1 VASRLSVEEGALDYV
16 ERSFGTAGAQ
26 ALVRAGATLVAYDV
40 RLQRAGDPDARAVT
54 LHADGALL
62 GVSTGVQDDAAGAR
76 LDAEPARTLA
86 RAALAGL
93 LRVRVAP
100 DDTGA
105 GALAADLARAPAAAA
120 GAPGWVPTLEERWR
134 TAPWREIGAS
144 ARARPLR
151 TDHTFTYERVLAARP
166 ELRERAVAV
175 VSGGRVTAVRRWLV
189 VPAAGERAAR
199 ARRAPLAA
207 LQTAGVALVVVGAIG
222 ALAVFLRRLRAGGVR
237 LGRAAYWAAIVF
249 ACALATNAL
258 MAYDLLAAWDP
269 LWPRWIASL
278 VELAWRSQGT
288 AWMFVLLFAFIAA
301 GDALDRDLGAGRGET
316 LWRLG
321 RGRLA
326 DPAVGRATLRGFAVG
341 LVCGGVMA
349 ASVWLLA
356 RTAGAYTAVQPRG
369 FFFYGPQRDRTV
381 ARHAALL
388 HERGAARGARLP
400 PVRGQLAARRD
411 AAPWVAAL
419 VPAVVYGL
427 THTALDFLP
436 PAEPF
441 WGRAL
446 VMTLVGCVW
455 GWAFLRW
462 DALTVV
468 ISHLTADLFIFNWPR
483 LASPHEAVRWARS
496 PRSPR
501 RSCRP
506 PWPAPWRSC
515 GACAA
520 PLPSPRPSWTPF
532 PTEGACSVST

>member
-1 VASRLSVEEGALDYV
+1 MPTVPRSRSDRWLWPLAVLCGVLFLASLGRLWPLADTDLTLPERTRRTTALDALAAAGLDRRDDGVAVASRLSVEEGALDYV

-86 RAALAGL
+86 RAGARRAAPRARRAGRHGRARARRRPGARAGGRGGRTRL
-93 LRVRVAP
+93 GP
-100 DDTGA
+100 DA
-105 GALAADLARAPAAAA
+105 RGALAH
-120 GAPGWVPTLEERWR
+120 
-134 TAPWREIGAS
+134 APWRETGAS

-400 PVRGQLAARRD
+400 PVRGAA
-411 AAPWVAAL
+411 
-419 VPAVVYGL
+419 
-427 THTALDFLP
+427 
-436 PAEPF
+436 
-441 WGRAL
+441 
-446 VMTLVGCVW
+446 GC
-455 GWAFLRW
+455 
-462 DALTVV
+462 
-468 ISHLTADLFIFNWPR
+468 
-483 LASPHEAVRWARS
+483 SP
-496 PRSPR
+496 
-501 RSCRP
+501 
-506 PWPAPWRSC
+506 
-515 GACAA
+515 
-520 PLPSPRPSWTPF
+520 
-532 PTEGACSVST
+532 